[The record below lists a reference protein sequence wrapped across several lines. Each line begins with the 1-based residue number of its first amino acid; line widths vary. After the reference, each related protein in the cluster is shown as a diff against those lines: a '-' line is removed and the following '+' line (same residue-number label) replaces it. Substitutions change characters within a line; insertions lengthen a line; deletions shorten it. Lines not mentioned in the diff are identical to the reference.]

1 MRVLCGTD
9 ATTISRIARAVERG
23 GERFVQRVFTPEE
36 TAFCDAGGK
45 GRDAALAARFAAKEA
60 VAKALGTGM
69 AGGVAVRDIEIVR
82 TSSGAPEVLLHKG
95 ARERYESLGGTS
107 LSISLTHE
115 GDLAIAMCVIL
126 CEGPPEPQGGHGA

>member
-9 ATTISRIARAVERG
+9 ATTISRIARAVERD
-23 GERFVQRVFTPEE
+23 GERFAQRVFTPDE
-36 TAFCDAGGK
+36 TAFCTACGK
-45 GRDAALAARFAAKEA
+45 GRDASLAARFAAKEA

-69 AGGVAVRDIEIVR
+69 AGGVALRDIEIVR
-82 TSSGAPEVLLHKG
+82 APGGAPEVLLHGG
-95 ARERYESLGGTS
+95 ALERYEKLGGCS

-126 CEGPPEPQGGHGA
+126 CEGQTDPQGGNGG